1 MLLLLRQVKQQIV
14 VYIFLPVTVFANN
27 GISFILPVYF
37 GCVRGDMI
45 TKYTTFCFGDGTI
58 SGVYSLSP
66 CSVCCYIVAYAF
78 FIVNWFSLHL
88 FTIN

>member
-1 MLLLLRQVKQQIV
+1 MLLLLPQVKQQIV
-14 VYIFLPVTVFANN
+14 VYIFLPVTVLANN

-58 SGVYSLSP
+58 SGVYVYTLCHHVVYAATLWLMPSL
-66 CSVCCYIVAYAF
+66 
-78 FIVNWFSLHL
+78 
-88 FTIN
+88 